1 MFKKNI
7 YDNKTKNPFKISR
20 TKIDLFFDCKRC
32 FFLDQKFGIRRPH
45 GTPLV
50 INNKIINNFKQEL
63 KECREQK
70 KVHPKILKLNRNFIP
85 LNSTKLFEWSNS
97 FKGVRHLHK
106 ESNFLLYGIID
117 DIWYDSH
124 NKKNHLVII
133 KTTSKDDTLNHNS
146 IWPGYWRQLSFYS
159 FLVQKNGIDTSKTGI
174 FIYINTGKNSKDFSN
189 VNISFNIDI
198 FEKILDFSWIET
210 TIVEIYQMLN
220 NSKIPEKSHNCK
232 FCKYYFNIKQIDE

>member
-1 MFKKNI
+1 M
-7 YDNKTKNPFKISR
+7 
-20 TKIDLFFDCKRC
+20 
-32 FFLDQKFGIRRPH
+32 
-45 GTPLV
+45 
-50 INNKIINNFKQEL
+50 
-63 KECREQK
+63 
-70 KVHPKILKLNRNFIP
+70 
-85 LNSTKLFEWSNS
+85 
-97 FKGVRHLHK
+97 

-133 KTTSKDDTLNHNS
+133 KTTSKDETLNYDS

-174 FIYINTGKNSKDFSN
+174 FIYINTGKNSKDFN
-189 VNISFNIDI
+189 NDNISFNINI
-198 FEKILDFSWIET
+198 FEKILDFSWIEP
-210 TIVEIYQMLN
+210 TIVEIFQMLN